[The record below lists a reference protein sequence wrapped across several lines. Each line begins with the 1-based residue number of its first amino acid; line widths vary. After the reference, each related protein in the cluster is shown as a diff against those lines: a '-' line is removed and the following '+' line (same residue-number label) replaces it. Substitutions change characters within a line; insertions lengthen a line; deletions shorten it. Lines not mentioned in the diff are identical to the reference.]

1 MYSVS
6 KIRLA
11 LLAAVFTLCLVWPF
25 QASMAQVSINMPY
38 SMYGLGELRFN
49 QYFQNMGMAGINQAY
64 RSNLSINDVNPASYA
79 ALDTMSFVFEA
90 TLFSHFY
97 EQRTSDISQQSDYV
111 SLGNLSVGFPL
122 TRWWSMAA
130 GLKPFSHVGYSIRDQ
145 EEHPQA
151 GMVNYVYS
159 GRGGLNQLF
168 IGTAVEPLKGLSFG
182 MNASRIFGNL
192 AYEASVLSDSTGVFQ
207 TNLTNANRVTGW
219 IIGLGMQYR
228 QNFSNNRHITIG
240 ATYGPQQDVNINSTE
255 TLRRKL
261 PGETRFDT
269 IAHNELDLGRLG
281 LPYYYGVGVYG
292 RINSSWA
299 AGLDYQWQNWES
311 FEFLGRQDS
320 FNDSYRIAA
329 GIRYQPVAETFP
341 TLLHR
346 MRYSAGVRYGQSY
359 MKPRDQ
365 RLSEFGIS
373 FGADIPIRGTLSGL
387 RVHFEYGRRDADD
400 QQMMTENF
408 YRINIGVNIYERWFI
423 RRMFY

>member
-1 MYSVS
+1 MYNVP
-6 KIRLA
+6 KIKLA
-11 LLAAVFTLCLVWPF
+11 LLAAVFALSLAWPF
-25 QASMAQVSINMPY
+25 QTTLAQVSINMPY

-49 QYFQNMGMAGINQAY
+49 QYFQNMGMGGINQGY
-64 RSNLSINDVNPASYA
+64 QSNLSINDVNPASYA
-79 ALDTMSFVFEA
+79 ALDTMSFVFET

-97 EQRTSDISQQSDYV
+97 EQRTSDISQQSDYI
-111 SLGNLSVGFPL
+111 SLGNLSVGFPV

-130 GLKPFSHVGYSIRDQ
+130 GLKPYSHVGYNIRD
-145 EEHPQA
+145 EEDHPQA
-151 GMVNYVYS
+151 GTVNYVYR
-159 GRGGLNQLF
+159 GNGGLNQLF
-168 IGTAVEPLKGLSFG
+168 IGTAVEPVKGFSLG
-182 MNASRIFGNL
+182 VNASRIFGNL

-219 IIGLGMQYR
+219 MFGFGLQYR
-228 QNFSNNRHITIG
+228 HTFSENRHITLG
-240 ATYGPQQDVNINSTE
+240 ATYGHQQDVDVTSTE

-269 IAHNELDLGRLG
+269 IAHVELAEG
-281 LPYYYGVGVYG
+281 LLSLPSYYGFGLHG
-292 RINSSWA
+292 RINRSWA
-299 AGLDYQWQNWES
+299 AGLDYQWQNWEI
-311 FEFLGRQDS
+311 FEFMDRQDTY
-320 FNDSYRIAA
+320 NDSYRIAA
-329 GIRYQPVAETFP
+329 GIQYQPVTETFP

-365 RLSEFGIS
+365 NLSEFGIS

-387 RVHFEYGRRDADD
+387 RVHFEYGRRGSED

-408 YRINIGVNIYERWFI
+408 YRINVGVNIYERWFM